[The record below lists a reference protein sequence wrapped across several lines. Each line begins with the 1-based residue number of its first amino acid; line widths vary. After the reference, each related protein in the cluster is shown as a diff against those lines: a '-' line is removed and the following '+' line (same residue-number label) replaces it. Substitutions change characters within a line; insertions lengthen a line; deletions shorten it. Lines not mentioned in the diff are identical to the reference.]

1 MKRKKKDLQETESRT
16 KSEDEMLDELLDE
29 LRREDNMVEEMKEQ
43 LRQRKRKFWRKVII
57 ISSLVLFI
65 LVGSYLLIHYQS
77 TLLPEQW
84 QPMRPTDRI
93 IIIINSLRTVCCGTA
108 EMELRSLTE
117 KEKKGGTSLI
127 R

>member
-65 LVGSYLLIHYQS
+65 LVGSYLLIHYQTYAS
-77 TLLPEQW
+77 A
-84 QPMRPTDRI
+84 
-93 IIIINSLRTVCCGTA
+93 RTVAT
-108 EMELRSLTE
+108 
-117 KEKKGGTSLI
+117 
-127 R
+127 